1 MIVVTGGAGFIGSNL
16 VRGLNAMGREDI
28 VVVDDLTDG
37 KKFRNL
43 VNSRIMDY
51 WDIEAMRN
59 MQSIRLSRT
68 EVEAVFHQGACTV
81 TTEWNGRYMM
91 QNNYEFP
98 KMLLHFC
105 LDQRIPFI
113 YASSGAIYGVKRSFR
128 EAPENEAPV
137 NVYGYSKYQFDN
149 YVRRILPGAAS
160 QVAGLR
166 YFNVYGPGEQH
177 KQAMASVVFHFNRQ
191 IQSTGRLRLF
201 RGSGGYADGEQRR
214 DFIHVDDV
222 VSVNLWFLAQ
232 GTQSGIFNVGTGRS
246 RSFNEM
252 ANVVISW
259 HGSGEIEYM
268 DFPDELRDSYQSF
281 TEADINAL
289 RKTGYQK
296 EFIPPEA
303 GVKQYLNWLNRK

>member
-1 MIVVTGGAGFIGSNL
+1 MERPLHDAEQLWIP
-16 VRGLNAMGREDI
+16 EDASAFLPGETHPLYLCI
-28 VVVDDLTDG
+28 
-37 KKFRNL
+37 
-43 VNSRIMDY
+43 
-51 WDIEAMRN
+51 
-59 MQSIRLSRT
+59 
-68 EVEAVFHQGACTV
+68 
-81 TTEWNGRYMM
+81 
-91 QNNYEFP
+91 
-98 KMLLHFC
+98 
-105 LDQRIPFI
+105 QR
-113 YASSGAIYGVKRSFR
+113 AIYGVKQSFK

-149 YVRRILPGAAS
+149 YVRRILPGADS

-191 IQSTGRLRLF
+191 ILSTGRLRLF

-222 VSVNLWFLAQ
+222 VSVNLWFLEH

-259 HGSGEIEYM
+259 HGCGEIEYM

-296 EFIPPEA
+296 EFISPEA